1 MSRSSIVAL
10 QPIYMRLN
18 GPFGTPPVVVGVF
31 VAVCVTKVPFLA
43 LISAFR
49 PTEGFMT
56 LYLLITAHRNAL
68 LLYVHLYATFYI
80 WKIFV
85 FAYNDTRIE
94 RNEIIMFIHC

>member
-43 LISAFR
+43 LISAVSPDRRFYDALFTHHSAQKR
-49 PTEGFMT
+49 IAALCAFICD
-56 LYLLITAHRNAL
+56 LLHMENIC
-68 LLYVHLYATFYI
+68 I
-80 WKIFV
+80 CI
-85 FAYNDTRIE
+85 
-94 RNEIIMFIHC
+94 

>member
-10 QPIYMRLN
+10 QPLYMRLN

-49 PTEGFMT
+49 TTEGFMT

-68 LLYVHLYATFYI
+68 LLC
-80 WKIFV
+80 V
-85 FAYNDTRIE
+85 FIYPFTYE
-94 RNEIIMFIHC
+94 K